1 VARKKRNI
9 TPDLRERAVKAF
21 GSLYARCTPEQ
32 QREIH
37 ALASE
42 YQSRPNE
49 LLDRVLT
56 KLQSFL
62 LPPPRRR
69 GRPKGQNL
77 RQWRATAEECL
88 KYCLA
93 HPTASNRKICE
104 AVGKQKRFIWARI
117 GHRHRDDGYEE
128 VYQAQIPVEQN
139 GEQKGEQ
146 EGFVGARM
154 GHSELDGVCW
164 EHEPLGEHKPFDVSA
179 DAIERRLGVSPRALM
194 MAFKKSNRYRIGLE
208 AERDPER
215 PRDFDAMAAFG
226 VPSFV
231 DDIVRRLKAG
241 EQLDSIIPDR
251 DDPRLRA
258 LQKARDLIDDF
269 RWERILGASAIEAD
283 LELAERRV
291 VKWRGKKK
299 RAEIGSITMAR
310 YHARKLLKDSDSF

>member
-1 VARKKRNI
+1 
-9 TPDLRERAVKAF
+9 
-21 GSLYARCTPEQ
+21 
-32 QREIH
+32 
-37 ALASE
+37 
-42 YQSRPNE
+42 
-49 LLDRVLT
+49 LDRVTT
-56 KLQSFL
+56 KLESFL
-62 LPPPRRR
+62 LSPPRRR

-128 VYQAQIPVEQN
+128 FHEVWIPV
-139 GEQKGEQ
+139 EQKGEQ
-146 EGFVGARM
+146 KGVVEARM

-164 EHEPLGEHKPFDVSA
+164 EHEPLGEQTPFGVSA
-179 DAIERRLGVSPRALM
+179 DAIETRLGVSPRALM
-194 MAFKKSNRYRIGLE
+194 MAFKKTNHYRIGLE

-215 PRDFDAMAAFG
+215 PRDFNAMAAFG
-226 VPSFV
+226 VRSFV

-241 EQLDSIIPDR
+241 EQLDAIIPER

-258 LQKARDLIDDF
+258 LQKARDLIEEF
-269 RWERILGASAIEAD
+269 QWERISGASAIEAD

-299 RAEIGSITMAR
+299 RAEIGSMTMAR